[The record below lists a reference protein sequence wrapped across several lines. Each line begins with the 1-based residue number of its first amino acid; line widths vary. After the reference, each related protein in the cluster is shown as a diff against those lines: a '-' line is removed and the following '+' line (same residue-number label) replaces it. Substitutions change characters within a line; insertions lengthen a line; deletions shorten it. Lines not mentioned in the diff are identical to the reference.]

1 MKKMKIAALICGAL
15 AVLPLLNGCSA
26 ANYADGTYEGRSQVH
41 EGDEEGNGDGY
52 GVVSITIKDNVIT
65 ACEYKT
71 YETDGTLKG
80 DDYGKQ
86 NGEIANRDYY
96 SKAQKAVK
104 ANAVYA
110 ESLVGKTLGDVDAIS
125 GATIS
130 YNEFKEAVQDALDK
144 AKQ

>member
-1 MKKMKIAALICGAL
+1 MKKLIMLLCGSAALTVLLTGCG
-15 AVLPLLNGCSA
+15 S
-26 ANYADGTYEGRSQVH
+26 ANYADGTYEGKSQVY

-52 GVVSITIKDNVIT
+52 GVVTLTIKDNTIT

-71 YETDGTLKG
+71 YQTDGTFKD

-86 NGEIANRDYY
+86 NGEIANKDYY
-96 SKAQKAVK
+96 AKAQKAVK
-104 ANAVYA
+104 ACAVYA
-110 ESLVGKTLGDVDAIS
+110 ENLVGKNLDDVDAIT

-130 YNEFKEAVQDALDK
+130 YNEFREAVADALDQ

>member
-1 MKKMKIAALICGAL
+1 MKKKIIALLCGTAAMSAMLTGCG
-15 AVLPLLNGCSA
+15 A
-26 ANYADGTYEGRSQVH
+26 ANYADGTYEGKSQVY

-52 GVVSITIKDNVIT
+52 GVVTITIKDNTIT

-71 YETDGTLKG
+71 YQTDGTLKD

-86 NGEIANRDYY
+86 NGEIANKDYY
-96 SKAQKAVK
+96 AKAQKAVK
-104 ANAVYA
+104 ACSVYA
-110 ESLVGKTLGDVDAIS
+110 EDLVGKELGDVDAIT

-130 YNEFKEAVQDALDK
+130 YNEFKEAAANALDQ

>member
-1 MKKMKIAALICGAL
+1 MLTVCG
-15 AVLPLLNGCSA
+15 S
-26 ANYADGTYEGRSQVH
+26 ANYADGTYEGKSQVH
-41 EGDEEGNGDGY
+41 EGDEDGNGDGY
-52 GVVSITIKDNVIT
+52 GVVTITIKDNAIT
-65 ACEYKT
+65 ACEYRT

-86 NGEIANRDYY
+86 NGEIANKDYY
-96 SKAQKAVK
+96 AKAQKAVK

-110 ESLVGKTLGDVDAIS
+110 EELVGKDLNDVDAIS

-130 YNEFKEAVQDALDK
+130 YNEFREAVMDALEQ

>member
-1 MKKMKIAALICGAL
+1 MKKKISALLC
-15 AVLPLLNGCSA
+15 CSA
-26 ANYADGTYEGRSQVH
+26 ILSVLLTGCGSANYADGTYEGKSQVH

-52 GVVSITIKDNVIT
+52 GVVTLTIKDNSIT
-65 ACEYKT
+65 ACEYRT

-86 NGEIANRDYY
+86 NGEIANKDYY
-96 SKAQKAVK
+96 AKAQKAVK

-110 ESLVGKTLGDVDAIS
+110 ENLIGKELDDVDAIS

-130 YNEFKEAVQDALDK
+130 YNEFREAVLDALGQ

>member
-1 MKKMKIAALICGAL
+1 MKNKIIALLC
-15 AVLPLLNGCSA
+15 CSA
-26 ANYADGTYEGRSQVH
+26 TLSVLLTGCGSANYADGTYEGKSQVH
-41 EGDEEGNGDGY
+41 EGDEEGNGGGY
-52 GVVSITIKDNVIT
+52 GVVTLTIKDNTIT
-65 ACEYKT
+65 ACEYRT

-86 NGEIANRDYY
+86 NGEIANKDYY
-96 SKAQKAVK
+96 AKAQKAVK

-110 ESLVGKTLGDVDAIS
+110 ENLVEKQLDDVDAIS

-130 YNEFKEAVQDALDK
+130 YNEFREAVLDALEQ

>member
-1 MKKMKIAALICGAL
+1 MKKLIMLLCGSAALTVLLTGCG
-15 AVLPLLNGCSA
+15 S
-26 ANYADGTYEGRSQVH
+26 ANYADGTYEGKSQVY

-52 GVVSITIKDNVIT
+52 GVVTLTIKDNTIT

-71 YETDGTLKG
+71 YQTDGTLKD

-86 NGEIANRDYY
+86 NGEIANKDYY
-96 SKAQKAVK
+96 AKAQKAVK
-104 ANAVYA
+104 ACAVYA
-110 ESLVGKTLGDVDAIS
+110 ENLVGKNLDDVDAIT

-130 YNEFKEAVQDALDK
+130 YNEFREAVADALDQ